1 MADFLANTTNINT
14 MKHLLITLL
23 MGHYFSELLI
33 YFIIYQYI
41 IIRNAEAELIE
52 IKSHDQQ

>member
-1 MADFLANTTNINT
+1 
-14 MKHLLITLL
+14 
-23 MGHYFSELLI
+23 MGHYFSELFI